1 MPMSERIDIDCPE
14 CLASGH
20 GRQQLVVRTNRQ
32 SGQDFLG
39 CKRWP
44 DCQHTQKLPDWVL
57 MERAGAER
65 LPGW

>member
-1 MPMSERIDIDCPE
+1 MSDRIDIDCPE

-20 GRQQLVVRTNRQ
+20 GRQTLVLRTNTK
-32 SGQDFLG
+32 SGSEFLG

-44 DCQHTQKLPDWVL
+44 DCRYTRPLPEWVL

-65 LPGW
+65 LPGWE

>member
-1 MPMSERIDIDCPE
+1 MNEQIDIDCPE

-20 GRQQLVVRTNRQ
+20 GRQTLVARTNRQ
-32 SGQDFLG
+32 SGHEFLG
-39 CKRWP
+39 CPRWP
-44 DCQHTQKLPDWVL
+44 DCQYTKKLPEWVL